1 MKKYQII
8 VKYFLADAFNGEKI
22 VQYIYCE
29 IQIRIE
35 KKPRD
40 ESL

>member
-1 MKKYQII
+1 MAKI
-8 VKYFLADAFNGEKI
+8 FFALHSMLEKL
-22 VQYIYCE
+22 YIYCE